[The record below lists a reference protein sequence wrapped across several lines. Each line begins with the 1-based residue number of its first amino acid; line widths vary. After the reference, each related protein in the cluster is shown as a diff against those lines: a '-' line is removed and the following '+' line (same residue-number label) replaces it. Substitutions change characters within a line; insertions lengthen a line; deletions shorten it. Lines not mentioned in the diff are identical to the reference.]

1 MGFGYLYTKR
11 TEYLADPVLQRALM
25 HLEKDQRVLD
35 FCGETIKPGWLIT
48 REVAPGENWVKY
60 SLTVSGSSGKLSTTL
75 IGDYME
81 HSQLLDLEQDRQEYF
96 RKREAAAKKIEEKQE
111 KPAKKGG
118 WFSKSSKEE
127 TKEEPKQ
134 EKQEPALE
142 MDYVPVDF
150 DAYSIRD

>member
-1 MGFGYLYTKR
+1 MANKICWWNQRTEMTVTIIYPHFRTVEKRKFITKMSSLSKEARRNAPIFATGLMSAMGLGYLYTKR

-48 REVAPGENWVKY
+48 REIAPGENWVKY

-81 HSQLLDLEQDRQEYF
+81 HGQLLDLEQDR
-96 RKREAAAKKIEEKQE
+96 
-111 KPAKKGG
+111 
-118 WFSKSSKEE
+118 
-127 TKEEPKQ
+127 
-134 EKQEPALE
+134 
-142 MDYVPVDF
+142 
-150 DAYSIRD
+150 